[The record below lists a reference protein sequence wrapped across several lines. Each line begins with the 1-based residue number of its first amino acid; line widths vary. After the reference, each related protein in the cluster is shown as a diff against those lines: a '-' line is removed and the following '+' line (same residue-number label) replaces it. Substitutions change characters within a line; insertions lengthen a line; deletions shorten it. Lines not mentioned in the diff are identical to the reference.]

1 MTYSDHALDT
11 DILDDDV
18 IPHST
23 DLDLD
28 LDLALDSAIS
38 SAEDIDE
45 ENLNE
50 EALDAEGLN
59 SVNKSQKKIKAHVVR
74 RNVEDYLERKAL
86 ERSLKEVFDDD
97 FILD

>member
-11 DILDDDV
+11 EILDDDV

-38 SAEDIDE
+38 SAED
-45 ENLNE
+45 LNE
-50 EALDAEGLN
+50 EGLDAEVLDTEG
-59 SVNKSQKKIKAHVVR
+59 KSQKKIKAHVVR

>member
-1 MTYSDHALDT
+1 MTYSDHALNT
-11 DILDDDV
+11 EILDADV
-18 IPHST
+18 VSHST
-23 DLDLD
+23 D

-38 SAEDIDE
+38 SAEEVNEDNLSDE
-45 ENLNE
+45 STHASSKTE
-50 EALDAEGLN
+50 
-59 SVNKSQKKIKAHVVR
+59 KKIKAHIVR

>member
-11 DILDDDV
+11 EILDDDV

-28 LDLALDSAIS
+28 LDLDLALDSAIS
-38 SAEDIDE
+38 SAED
-45 ENLNE
+45 LNE
-50 EALDAEGLN
+50 EGLDAEVLDTEG
-59 SVNKSQKKIKAHVVR
+59 KSQKKIKAHVVR